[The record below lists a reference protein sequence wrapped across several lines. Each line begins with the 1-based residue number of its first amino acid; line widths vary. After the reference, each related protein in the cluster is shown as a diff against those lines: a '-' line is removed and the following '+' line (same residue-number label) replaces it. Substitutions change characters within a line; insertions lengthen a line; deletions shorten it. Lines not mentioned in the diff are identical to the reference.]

1 MVLLGFINGFVF
13 GINEKFVVFFGFC
26 VVNLVNNSKMN
37 ILNSKVFLFWLFV
50 NLLLLVNILNY
61 MFFIFCFMSNLV

>member
-1 MVLLGFINGFVF
+1 MGFGFVF

-50 NLLLLVNILNY
+50 NLLLLVNIKLY
-61 MFFIFCFMSNLV
+61 VFYILFYE